1 MSGLFAY
8 LSQAPDALRVVE
20 CMAQRMRHQSYHLTE
35 TFAPAPEVALGR
47 LHIGIFNRTAQPAK
61 AANAQVWLCGEFY
74 HQAARRAE
82 LVRQGVLNPNADD
95 VELALC
101 VYLREG
107 AVGLTKLD
115 GAFVI
120 AVWDEQRGELIVVN
134 DRFGLYPHYYAH
146 RGRALT
152 IAPEIKGV
160 MCNPTISRKVNLTA
174 IAEYTRFQQLLG
186 DKTWFE
192 DIRLLPPASLMY
204 YRPADDILRVT
215 RYWGWDEIGDLPN
228 ISFDDAV
235 DEGIRLFQR
244 AINAMIAK
252 PYRIGVYL
260 SGGLDGRTILGFIDR
275 QVPVTTINFGQV
287 RSRDVIYARELAR
300 RAKSTH
306 HWFPMENGKWVLE
319 HLDLHFALTEGMH
332 SWMHMHGINTLADAR
347 RWIDVNLSGWD
358 GGTVLGGLAIVG
370 DYARDMF
377 FKSPQ
382 NEVTLTQ
389 KTFDAFCSEIT
400 WPGLTESEANTL
412 FNNQGNA
419 DLCGLAFDSFREQFA
434 RTQHYPPERRG
445 AFFFIDQ
452 HNRRS
457 TQNMVVFTRAAIEV
471 RCPFFDYELISFLYS
486 LPTQMR
492 GSSKFQR
499 EIITRRMPHLAL
511 VPNEKDNRLPHTNA
525 LIHTPHA
532 LVQRAKRLINRR
544 WRSVFPDY
552 PRLYA
557 DYEHYLRTD
566 LRAWAE
572 GILFDKRTQA
582 RGLFDPA
589 AVHALWERHQ
599 SGKELWTIGKIA
611 PLITLEMVFR
621 NLVESC

>member
-1 MSGLFAY
+1 
-8 LSQAPDALRVVE
+8 
-20 CMAQRMRHQSYHLTE
+20 MAQRMRHQSYHHTE
-35 TFAPAPEVALGR
+35 TFAPAPGVALGR
-47 LHIGIFNRTAQPAK
+47 LHIGMFNRATQPAK
-61 AANAQVWLCGEFY
+61 TANVQVWLCGEFY
-74 HQAARRAE
+74 HQTARRAE
-82 LVRQGVLNPNADD
+82 LVRQGALDANADD
-95 VELALC
+95 VELALQ

-107 AVGLTKLD
+107 AAGLTKLD

-120 AVWDEQRGELIVVN
+120 AVWDEQRGELILVN

-146 RGRALT
+146 YAGTLS

-160 MCNPTISRKVNLTA
+160 LCNPTISPKANLTA

-192 DIRLLPPASLMY
+192 DIQLLPPASLLR
-204 YRPADDILRVT
+204 YRPADDAFRLT
-215 RYWGWDEIGDLPN
+215 RYWDWDAIGDLSN

-235 DEGIRLFQR
+235 DESIRLFQR
-244 AINAMIAK
+244 AIDAMIAG

-275 QVPVTTINFGQV
+275 QVPVTTINFGQA

-300 RAKSTH
+300 RAKSMH
-306 HWFPMENGKWVLE
+306 HWFPMENGQWVLE

-347 RWIDVNLSGWD
+347 RWMDVNLSGWD
-358 GGTVLGGLAIVG
+358 GGTILGGLAVVG

-389 KTFDAFCSEIT
+389 KMFDAFCSEVT
-400 WPGLTESEANTL
+400 WPGLTESEANAL
-412 FNNQGNA
+412 FNHHGNV

-434 RTQHYPPERRG
+434 RTQHYPPERRC
-445 AFFFIDQ
+445 AFFFIEQ

-457 TQNMVVFTRAAIEV
+457 TQNMVVFTRAALEV
-471 RCPFFDYELISFLYS
+471 RCPFFDYALITFLYA
-486 LPTQMR
+486 LPTPMR
-492 GSSKFQR
+492 ASPKFQH
-499 EIITRRMPHLAL
+499 EIITRRMPQLAL

-525 LIHTPHA
+525 WIRVPHA
-532 LVQRAKRLINRR
+532 LAQRTKRWIHRR
-544 WRSVFPDY
+544 WRSVFPDH

-557 DYEHYLRTD
+557 DYEQYLRTD

-572 GILFDKRTQA
+572 GLLFNERTQA
-582 RGLFDPA
+582 RGLFDPT
-589 AVHALWERHQ
+589 AVRALWDRHQ
-599 SGKELWTIGKIA
+599 SGKELWTIGKLA
-611 PLITLEMVFR
+611 PLMTVEMVLREF
-621 NLVESC
+621 CD